1 MGAGFGGFV
10 FLGLVVWVLCA
21 WYAAVI
27 AGRKGRRQWVWALL
41 GVLFGPLA
49 MFAVFVMEPVKGA
62 HPSGSGAGSGGVGP
76 AAAKHHDSQA
86 DLYEV
91 PHKKH

>member
-1 MGAGFGGFV
+1 MGGFL
-10 FLGLVVWVLCA
+10 FLGFVVWAVCA

-27 AGRKGRRQWVWALL
+27 AGQKGRRQWVWALL
-41 GVLFGPLA
+41 GIVFGPLA
-49 MFAVFVMEPVKGA
+49 MFAVFLMAPVKGA
-62 HPSGSGAGSGGVGP
+62 HSSGSGSGAGSVGP
-76 AAAKHHDSQA
+76 AASKRHDPRA

>member
-1 MGAGFGGFV
+1 MGGFL

-27 AGRKGRRQWVWALL
+27 AGQKGRRQWLWLLL
-41 GVLFGPLA
+41 GGVFGPLA
-49 MFAVFVMEPVKGA
+49 MFAVFIMEPVKGA
-62 HPSGSGAGSGGVGP
+62 HPGRRGAGQP
-76 AAAKHHDSQA
+76 AAKRQDQRA